1 MFVYKYSY
9 ILIYIYTYCMYTS
22 NVDLLLEMG
31 TKVLEVLL
39 HEGTKVLPE
48 VLSYFR
54 TFVSFMYS
62 MVARP

>member
-1 MFVYKYSY
+1 
-9 ILIYIYTYCMYTS
+9 MYTS

-31 TKVLEVLL
+31 AKVLEVLPY
-39 HEGTKVLPE
+39 EGTKVLPE

-62 MVARP
+62 MVART